1 MCVDLYGIGKSSLWY
16 IHDTVVPRREDER
29 VWRDDVESFSR
40 ACVLFYL
47 DAQQCVWCETRSW
60 YPPFENGPLATQAA
74 SSPELA
80 PGHPLATLTHW
91 LGLGLGDGTGGSAQL
106 LTRRERERER

>member
-40 ACVLFYL
+40 ACECTVLFRRAAVCVVR
-47 DAQQCVWCETRSW
+47 DALLV
-60 YPPFENGPLATQAA
+60 PPF
-74 SSPELA
+74 
-80 PGHPLATLTHW
+80 
-91 LGLGLGDGTGGSAQL
+91 
-106 LTRRERERER
+106 